1 MEQFEQLLTV
11 SDSFAEHLQSLT
23 QRFGAL
29 HQDAEVCAAACELS
43 LEHAFSLRVLLAHAA
58 ANSACALLRSQYES
72 LLRAAWVLYCATPAE
87 RTRAGAALSPE
98 GGRRAQGLAGAK
110 EMLEDLVKA
119 AEADSRLTGL
129 VLPLQEIHANSWKAM
144 NSFVHAGLHP
154 LHRSRE
160 GFPVQLADQ
169 VVRNSNGMMHMAVRL
184 LYRLSVGPTVSAS
197 EVERAYRGFE
207 LCLPMT
213 PG

>member
-1 MEQFEQLLTV
+1 MEQFDRLLAA
-11 SDSFAEHLQSLT
+11 SDAFAAHLHSLS
-23 QRFGAL
+23 QRFGGL

-43 LEHAFSLRVLLAHAA
+43 LEHAQSLRILLAHAA

-87 RTRAGAALSPE
+87 RARAGAALSPE

-119 AEADSRLTGL
+119 AAADSRLTGL
-129 VLPLQEIHANSWKAM
+129 VLPLQVIHENSWKAM

-154 LHRSRE
+154 LRRSRE

-184 LYRLSVGPTVSAS
+184 LYRLSVAPKVNVL
-197 EVERAYRGFE
+197 EVERAHCGFE
-207 LCLPMT
+207 LCLPMKQD
-213 PG
+213 